1 MVSDNSIIT
10 IVIVTFNRK
19 ELLLQCLQALSTQT
33 QQPSKILI
41 VDNSSTDGTIETLQ
55 QNGWLE
61 QSKIQLIALKE
72 NMGGA
77 GGFSTGMQS
86 AFEQSAEYI
95 WMMDDDGYPAV
106 NCLEKLYTTLLEKKL
121 DAISPV
127 QININNHNQLAFPIW
142 LNKKQIRGHV
152 DQIPQDTFLNQ
163 EANLFNGLLIHR
175 SVVEKIGLPRKEF
188 FIRGDEV
195 EYTKRFLKNNIK
207 FGTLTSAKFYHP
219 SDDAERVSCL
229 FGQMVIRDAHSDFKN
244 YYMFRN
250 RAVAFIED
258 RNASLLPLDFI
269 RYSYYFLI
277 HKKFNWKGLKLW
289 CTATY
294 DGIRRRLGRHP
305 KY

>member
-1 MVSDNSIIT
+1 MKKIY
-10 IVIVTFNRK
+10 VIVVTYNRK
-19 ELLLQCLQALSTQT
+19 VMLVNCLNYLLNQKNEDFNIC
-33 QQPSKILI
+33 I
-41 VDNSSTDGTIETLQ
+41 VDNSSSDGTYEFLETKKILNKSNIEYKKL
-55 QNGWLE
+55 N
-61 QSKIQLIALKE
+61 E
-72 NMGGA
+72 NFGGA
-77 GGFSTGMQS
+77 GGFYEGIKYV
-86 AFEQSAEYI
+86 FEQSAEYI

-121 DAISPV
+121 DAISPL

-219 SDDAERVSCL
+219 SDDAERESCL

-258 RNASLLPLDFI
+258 GNASLLPLDFI

>member
-1 MVSDNSIIT
+1 MVF
-10 IVIVTFNRK
+10 IVIVTFNR
-19 ELLLQCLQALSTQT
+19 LS
-33 QQPSKILI
+33 L
-41 VDNSSTDGTIETLQ
+41 VDNLISLILNQSFLNYFIVILDNGSSDGTVDTL
-55 QNGWLE
+55 E
-61 QSKIQLIALKE
+61 IKYKE
-72 NMGGA
+72 ELGRIKFIKMENNIGGA
-77 GGFSTGMQS
+77 GGFYEGIKY
-86 AFEQSAEYI
+86 ALEQGAEYI

-106 NCLEKLYTTLLEKKL
+106 NCLEKLYEALHEKKL
-121 DAISPV
+121 DAISPL
-127 QININNHNQLAFPIW
+127 QININDHKQLAFPVW

-152 DQIPQDTFLNQ
+152 DQIPKDNFLKQ

-175 SVVEKIGLPRKEF
+175 SVVEKVGLPRKEF

-219 SDDAERVSCL
+219 SDDTERVSCL
-229 FGQMVIRDAHSDFKN
+229 FGQMIIRDAHSDFKN

-258 RNASLLPLDFI
+258 GNAALLPLDFI

-277 HKKFNWKGLKLW
+277 HKKLNWSGLKLW

-294 DGIRRRLGRHP
+294 DGIKGKLGRHP